1 MLLHKPKSFIGEIK
15 MKTLV
20 IILILLGGCI
30 EKKDSS
36 KEDLAT
42 LVALSQLSNSAK
54 ACITNYTCTTA
65 PSFSTLAAAGTN
77 TTCGASG
84 CHDNTTQQSG
94 LVITDYNSTKAFTNP
109 GNPCSRRMYTAISA
123 GAMAGNSNATI
134 NKAVYCWIAGGS
146 NP

>member
-1 MLLHKPKSFIGEIK
+1 

-109 GNPCSRRMYTAISA
+109 EILALVECIQQYQLGQWQEIQMRQSIRQSTAGLPVDQIHK
-123 GAMAGNSNATI
+123 I
-134 NKAVYCWIAGGS
+134 NLRNKTC
-146 NP
+146 